1 MKPYFSSCLSVL
13 LATLAMTVC
22 AQSKIQYWIDHDSNN
37 INERQISGNTFST
50 VIDTRGLSEGLHRLT
65 YRAVDDSGTWSAQ
78 RTSFFYISPAPSK
91 STNALRL
98 EYWFDGNDHQK
109 RKAILSDGKTSQL
122 IDLSGLSAGLHRL
135 TYRAVD
141 DCGIWSAQRTS
152 LILISDDT
160 PSSRYVTEVQHWID
174 NDIDNRISE
183 PVAHSG
189 SQVLYVRDI
198 KVDTISARTSEAN
211 LRVGLNSDSVMSLY
225 DLRYLH
231 TRFRDDRGKWTALL
245 TDSFVVA
252 YGNVKVDVTG
262 LLTNPDANN
271 LLDGWNSTRYVN
283 TTAGQHYGGP
293 SLRYFTLGT
302 DSPSG
307 WTCSMSQT
315 IDKLPS
321 GNYMVSVAAR
331 GQSDIAATLCVG
343 DERAEIVTSGT
354 EGGEIWALSDAG
366 SAEKSVN
373 GGKGFG
379 WNETHL
385 AVTTNGGPLT
395 ICVEGIAHEN
405 ERRLDV
411 TGFRL
416 TKLIDNDLEIVFDP
430 SADMS
435 LYKGSKLTVR
445 HENSSA
451 TQTVGT
457 HRSYVFSGLSL
468 TAPYDIDLRNEHNQL
483 LWHRDGFVMNDNDPT
498 VSIHNIKPMREVT
511 LSVVDPYGSDISD
524 RVNAEWRDS
533 DGNLLATGLK
543 ASRMADGSTIGYTLS
558 LGDSLG
564 IVYVEPPLQL
574 FEVSETTSSIE
585 HRLTLIDSLTLSA
598 KVTRNG
604 HQAGKSRLHIAQL
617 INGKYPLVTK
627 ASTDAD
633 GKLSIALPNDS
644 CTVRISTPGCYNR
657 IVTLPHPADMGTID
671 MQRITATGISPQ
683 IGLVERSE
691 GPEPSQPTTWYSGL
705 DNLSFTATVGS
716 RSDEQVPVLV
726 QNDMLY
732 IEDAQVGDEI
742 EIKLTDISGAYIG
755 SSARLVYEPDSVM
768 TASFRLT
775 ALGSLRIKVAGSDNA
790 STDYLLFDEA
800 GRFVRSTN
808 VNGERAGMIENIVAG
823 EYTIVAMGRSSLL
836 GMFSDLDALEASGL
850 RKDTDYV
857 SARVTITDALQ
868 TSLDLPFLS
877 RLNDKAFYFTTE
889 NAALTV
895 NTTEPIPG
903 SYVTYTA
910 RLEFKEQYRQSV
922 DNLSLIVD
930 IPDGMDYIHNSVIV
944 GSEPVLADLE
954 GNRLIIPLTRE
965 NYLQRIR
972 FCLVPSEAG
981 TTYTNASVR
990 FSSDGEVTQPLGRIA
1005 VYTKELE
1012 LNVPKVTN
1020 RPSIIVRGTATP
1032 GSEVKIYDN
1041 DLMIGTAQAMHD
1053 GLWNSSCTL
1062 ENTYNL
1068 SRHSIQAL
1076 VTTPS
1081 GLRLATPVSTVTYNI
1096 DVNHVKTVTM
1106 INTKLTGEARTVFD
1120 FVNPSERPK
1129 SYSYLPKYPDFTF
1142 IIDFADNS
1150 PENVDDVQVNVETT
1164 AGTVETLTATYDSIS
1179 NRWVAT
1185 GSFDAFKLPV
1195 NVNISYYPWGE
1206 PRLIDS
1212 DEISDIELRLTAY
1225 TKGFSNFE
1233 RDLDRALN
1241 EIDLLIEP
1249 DPTINAEIVRQKYLD
1264 LLPESDNADQNQLH
1278 PDLSEI
1284 LERIKSEQ
1292 NTDNIVT
1299 LADDFCAKFESIYH
1313 FAMPS
1318 IDSYKNLGFGKDEFV
1333 ISSNDF
1339 KCSFGSDEQKAKCA
1353 NGDEVLDCTH
1363 GQKQYISLVC
1373 NHLTLKNPQTNFVIE
1388 FEILNDKLQ
1397 VPDSGAPIN
1406 HDEITRVLDSY
1417 SDVLNLSINANNE
1430 LVKALLSAMCDNTEL
1445 SQSLNISTK
1454 GLQIDLPFIMIKI
1467 GKKLRKGIESANLTN
1482 YFKENYPSLIKLRP
1496 WGNVGWDAGEGI
1508 AYNNYLFGLLPRY
1521 SHCLSS
1527 DEYWDLIHDIEKR
1540 CNESRDKR
1548 MSRQVKNAMINTL
1561 SKRLFHDEKIYEI
1574 TQGDAI
1580 EHGVGLIAANFI
1592 TNTAIDMLLEKKVNS
1607 DYKELNDKYGKLCKD
1622 NLPDPK
1628 DILKRIEDSNNPNAV
1643 GLVDPS
1649 GYVYEAVTS
1658 NRLAG
1663 VTATLFE
1670 QAVSNKPWNANLYH
1684 QVNPQTTDQSGLYAW
1699 DVPVGNWQVRF
1710 AKPGYESVSTSWLP
1724 VPPPQL
1730 DINVPMRHA
1739 VKPVVKEG
1747 KGYPTGVTLTFDKYM
1762 IPSTIST
1769 DNVTVSRNGAD
1780 LIDGHIEPLNLEKD
1794 PYTGKSFASKFQ
1806 FATDSQ
1812 LAVGEE
1818 VTVRV
1823 SKGVMSYAEMPL
1835 RADTTLRLRIEP
1847 EIDAL
1852 RVPAVINV
1860 APGSMSVLDIQAEPA
1875 AASAERYVKITDGSM
1890 FYCIEQERVRL
1901 NENGHATVNVRG
1913 DLIGSA
1919 PLFIGVEGTDLVAE
1933 TKVNVSY
1940 AETEVKKPRA
1950 SVASGSTVAP
1960 GTPVVLYSPTE
1971 GASIYYT
1978 TDGTCPCEDSSRQLY
1993 TGPISI
1999 DRDIVI
2005 KAQAEK
2011 EGLAPSDVAMFEY
2024 FIDNSLSIRE
2034 ICESDNRVLTR
2045 NGAVVLMGMNG
2056 DNCRIYDSKGIVVW
2070 HGNDLQGETTVK
2082 LPVNQVYL
2090 IGLTD
2095 NAGRMTVTK
2104 VLL

>member
-65 YRAVDDSGTWSAQ
+65 YRAVDDGGTWSAQ

-141 DCGIWSAQRTS
+141 DCGIWSAQHTS

-416 TKLIDNDLEIVFDP
+416 TKLIDNNLEIVFDP

-435 LYKGSKLTVR
+435 LYKGSTLTVR

-468 TAPYDIDLRNEHNQL
+468 TAPYEIDLRNEHNQL

-617 INGKYPLVTK
+617 INAKYPLVTE

-633 GKLSIALPNDS
+633 GKLSIAVPNDS

-657 IVTLPHPADMGTID
+657 IVTLPHPANMGTID

-808 VNGERAGMIENIVAG
+808 VNGERAVMIENIVAG

-889 NAALTV
+889 NAAFTV

-910 RLEFKEQYRQSV
+910 RLEFKEQYRQTV

-1096 DVNHVKTVTM
+1096 DVNHAKTVTM

-1195 NVNISYYPWGE
+1195 NVNIRYYTWGE

-1212 DEISDIELRLTAY
+1212 DEISDIELRLTSY
-1225 TKGFSNFE
+1225 TEGFSNFE
-1233 RDLDRALN
+1233 RGLDRTLN
-1241 EIDLLIEP
+1241 EIDLLIET
-1249 DPTINAEIVRQKYLD
+1249 DPTIDAEIVRQKYLD
-1264 LLPESDNADQNQLH
+1264 LLPESDNTAQIQLH

-1318 IDSYKNLGFGKDEFV
+1318 IGSYKNLGFGKDEFV
-1333 ISSNDF
+1333 ISSDDF
-1339 KCSFGSDEQKAKCA
+1339 KCSFGNDEQKAKFA
-1353 NGDEVLDCTH
+1353 NGDVVLDGTN
-1363 GQKQYISLVC
+1363 GQKRYISLIG

-1406 HDEITRVLDSY
+1406 HDKITGDLDSY

-1430 LVKALLSAMCDNTEL
+1430 LVKALLSAMCDNTES
-1445 SQSLNISTK
+1445 SQSPNISTK
-1454 GLQIDLPFIMIKI
+1454 SSHIWSDFLERG
-1467 GKKLRKGIESANLTN
+1467 N
-1482 YFKENYPSLIKLRP
+1482 LIKSKITEAIKSGHAAEYSNVYSNVNSAWDMGGVMGLGLAGKHHLDGLRQ
-1496 WGNVGWDAGEGI
+1496 
-1508 AYNNYLFGLLPRY
+1508 RY
-1521 SHCLSS
+1521 SHCLT
-1527 DEYWDLIHDIEKR
+1527 DDDKNNLNKEIFEKT
-1540 CNESRDKR
+1540 E
-1548 MSRQVKNAMINTL
+1548 AIG
-1561 SKRLFHDEKIYEI
+1561 EKI
-1574 TQGDAI
+1574 TFRLTKDAI
-1580 EHGVGLIAANFI
+1580 LWGSAVSSIEVPIVAVGIV
-1592 TNTAIDMLLEKKVNS
+1592 AINWGINYLLDSSIENQVNS
-1607 DYKELNDKYGKLCKD
+1607 DYKELNDKYGKLCDDGPQD
-1622 NLPDPK
+1622 NLNPGYQPPMCM
-1628 DILKRIEDSNNPNAV
+1628 IEDSNNPNAV

-1730 DINVPMRHA
+1730 DINVPMQHA

-1747 KGYPTGVTLTFDKYM
+1747 KGYPSGVTLTFDKYM

-1780 LIDGHIEPLNLEKD
+1780 LIDSHIEPLNLEKD
-1794 PYTGKSFASKFQ
+1794 PYTGLSFASKFQ
-1806 FATDSQ
+1806 FTPDSR
-1812 LAVGEE
+1812 LTVGEE

-1835 RADTTLRLRIEP
+1835 LADTTLRLRIEP
-1847 EIDAL
+1847 EIVAL

-1860 APGSMSVLDIQAEPA
+1860 APGSMSALDIQAEPA
-1875 AASAERYVKITDGSM
+1875 TVSAGRYVKLFDGSM
-1890 FYCIEQERVRL
+1890 LYYIDQERVCL
-1901 NENGHATVNVRG
+1901 NENGHATVSVRG

-1919 PLFIGVEGTDLVAE
+1919 PLLIAVEGTDLVAE

-1950 SVASGSTVAP
+1950 SVASGSTVAL

-2045 NGAVVLMGMNG
+2045 NGAVVLIGMNG